1 MSAIQNFFIF
11 CSGVHPSL
19 LNRTPSDTN
28 KYIGIGATIFFTG
41 LLAFVASAFAIHT
54 IFDSYIAAIVFGL
67 IWGMMIF
74 NLDRFIVSSMKNRGS
89 TFRNFTSAI
98 PRFVLA
104 IIIAMVISKPLELK
118 IFQSEIAAETV
129 SMEQER
135 YKEQEQ
141 LLKSRFE
148 DDILLAKTELTAI
161 QSEITAAE
169 SYKNKLYQEAL
180 TEADG
185 TGGSKIRNM
194 GPIYKAKIAAA
205 EKADQEYLALTES
218 KQPDID
224 LKKQAIANLENNQAV
239 ALAELKQVNMTG
251 FAAQLDA
258 LGRLTSKSET
268 IWWASLF
275 ITLLFICIETTPIL
289 AKLMS
294 NRSPYD
300 LVLHKL
306 EHSYEMNHRSIV
318 TKLSLDTEAELDY
331 LSKTKAY
338 QSKQMALAENELF
351 RDGLSKKLVE
361 EKEKTLGWA
370 EILKGGRLRID

>member
-1 MSAIQNFFIF
+1 MQSFQNFFIF

-19 LNRTPSDTN
+19 LNRTPSDVN
-28 KYIGIGATIFFTG
+28 KYVGIGATIFFTG

-54 IFDSYIAAIVFGL
+54 IFDSYIAAIGFGL
-67 IWGMMIF
+67 IWGLMIF

-89 TFRNFTSAI
+89 LWQNFTSAV

-135 YKEQEQ
+135 FKEQEG
-141 LLKSRFE
+141 LLKSRF
-148 DDILLAKTELTAI
+148 DTDIATAKTELLAI
-161 QSEITAAE
+161 NTEITLAE
-169 SYKNKLYQEAL
+169 SHKNKLYAEAL

-194 GPIYKAKIAAA
+194 GPIYKAKMAAA
-205 EKADQEYLALTES
+205 EKADGEYVALVAAKQQDLDTKKMALTT
-218 KQPDID
+218 
-224 LKKQAIANLENNQAV
+224 LEDNQNQA
-239 ALAELKQVNMTG
+239 LIELKQVSMTG
-251 FAAQLDA
+251 FAAQLEA
-258 LGRLTSKSET
+258 LGRVTAKSET

-289 AKLMS
+289 AKLIS

-306 EHSYEMNHRSIV
+306 EHKYEMNHKDAI
-318 TKLSLDTEAELDY
+318 TKLALSTNNELDY
-331 LSKTKAY
+331 LNKTTTY
-338 QSKQMALAENELF
+338 QSNQLALAENEIF
-351 RDGLSKKLVE
+351 RDSLAKKVAE
-361 EKEKTLGWA
+361 EKDKTLGWS
-370 EILKGGRLRID
+370 EILKGGRLRTN